1 MLGPLAASRTGLTE
15 AELLDLLGDGA
26 RRPLSQLQLAAGS
39 LIGDFG
45 GRLRLSFDQVQAAA
59 QRRYLADAPD
69 VHRRLAALFTADP
82 CSPRAIEE
90 LPWQLLA
97 AGDAEQLRALLVDPA
112 FIEAAY
118 DTRRE
123 PAGAPLGPPRG
134 DLVVPRGH
142 RVRAVRRHAAH
153 PRDVDRDADRG
164 PVRRRGGGARAA
176 PRGRRRAP

>member
-45 GRLRLSFDQVQAAA
+45 GRLRLSFDEVQAAA
-59 QRRYLADAPD
+59 QRRYLADAPA

-82 CSPRAIEE
+82 YTPRAIEE

-97 AGDAEQLRALLVDPA
+97 AGDAEQLRTLLIDPA
-112 FIEAAY
+112 FIEAAF
-118 DTRRE
+118 DPDRTCWRGCGRGSRTPRRSAPRPRTRRS
-123 PAGAPLGPPRG
+123 PPRRSPAR
-134 DLVVPRGH
+134 PRS
-142 RVRAVRRHAAH
+142 
-153 PRDVDRDADRG
+153 
-164 PVRRRGGGARAA
+164 
-176 PRGRRRAP
+176 